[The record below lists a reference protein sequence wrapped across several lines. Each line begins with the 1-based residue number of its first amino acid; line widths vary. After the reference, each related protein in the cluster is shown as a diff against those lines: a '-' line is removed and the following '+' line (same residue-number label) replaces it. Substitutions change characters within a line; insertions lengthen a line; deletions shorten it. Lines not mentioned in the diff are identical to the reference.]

1 MNAGRPDES
10 RYTVAVHID
19 PTFSTLLGELYQGP
33 LEEPPWQ
40 SFLASIREL
49 LGANLVT
56 LLLRPPSKEE
66 QVVMLADGGSL
77 SAIKSYNEGQFVLDP
92 FVDLPSGKVISL
104 HEYLSAQTLLGS
116 DFYRVIMQPQ
126 GWYDFL
132 GLDIRQD
139 NELDVRFRAG
149 RYEGAQPFGEREK
162 ILLQSLLPHLER
174 SIRLQACISR
184 TQRERAVYAGAVEQL
199 LVATIIL
206 DEQCRVLS
214 MNATATA
221 LLAAG
226 DGVSIDG
233 NRLRLADSGA
243 DRELRILLRDVVQSR
258 RNRLPQTASAMHVPR
273 TGAKQP
279 LGLVARA
286 VPTTAGDAQ
295 GRGMPSIAIFIRD
308 PEQPAEALQQ
318 VIARLYK
325 LTSAESSLAILL
337 ANGLTLDEA
346 AAQLHVSRNTARA
359 HLRAVFAKT
368 GVTRQSGLVRLI
380 LNSVASF
387 ASGETA

>member
-1 MNAGRPDES
+1 
-10 RYTVAVHID
+10 VHID
-19 PTFSTLLGELYQGP
+19 PTFSALLGDLYQGP

-40 SFLASIREL
+40 SFLARVREL

-66 QVVMLADGGSL
+66 HVVMLADGGSL

-92 FVDLPSGKVISL
+92 FVDLPSRQVVSL
-104 HEYLSAQTLLGS
+104 HEYLSGKALLDS

-132 GLDIRQD
+132 GLDIRQE
-139 NELDVRFRAG
+139 NQLDVRFRAG
-149 RYEGAQPFGEREK
+149 RYQGTQPFGESEK
-162 ILLQSLLPHLER
+162 TLLRTLMPHLER
-174 SIRLQACISR
+174 SIRLQSCISR
-184 TQRERAVYAGAVEQL
+184 TERERAVYAGAVEQL
-199 LVATIIL
+199 LVATVIL

-214 MNATATA
+214 TNATANT

-226 DGVSIDG
+226 EGISVSG
-233 NRLRLADSGA
+233 NCLRLADSDA
-243 DRELRILLRDVVQSR
+243 DRELRALLDTVMQSR
-258 RNRLPQTASAMHVPR
+258 RNSRPQPASAMHVPR
-273 TGAKQP
+273 TGERLP

-286 VPTTAGDAQ
+286 VPSARGAE
-295 GRGMPSIAIFIRD
+295 GRGMPSVAVFIRD
-308 PEQPAEALQQ
+308 PEQPADAPQQ
-318 VIARLYK
+318 VIGRLYK
-325 LTSAESSLAILL
+325 LTTAESSLAMLL

-346 AAQLHVSRNTARA
+346 AAQLGVSRNTARA

-380 LNSVASF
+380 LNSVATF
-387 ASGETA
+387 ASGEGA

>member
-1 MNAGRPDES
+1 VR
-10 RYTVAVHID
+10 ID
-19 PTFSTLLGELYQGP
+19 PQFSALLGELYQGP

-40 SFLASIREL
+40 SFLASVRER
-49 LGANLVT
+49 LGANLIT

-77 SAIKSYNEGQFVLDP
+77 SAIRSYNEGQFVLDP
-92 FVDLPSGKVISL
+92 FVDLPSRQVISL
-104 HEYLSAQTLLGS
+104 HEYLSEQTLLQS

-132 GLDIRQD
+132 GLDIRHD

-149 RYEGAQPFGEREK
+149 RYRGAPPFGAREK
-162 ILLQSLLPHLER
+162 SLLQALMPHLER

-214 MNATATA
+214 TNATASA

-226 DGVSIDG
+226 EGLALSG
-233 NRLRLADSGA
+233 QRLRLSDRDA
-243 DRELRILLRDVVQSR
+243 DRELRALLEDVMRSR
-258 RNRLPQTASAMHVPR
+258 RRCAPQPASAMHIPR
-273 TGAKQP
+273 EDPKPP

-286 VPTTAGDAQ
+286 VPSAGGAE
-295 GRGMPSIAIFIRD
+295 GRGMPSIAVFIRD
-308 PEQPAEALQQ
+308 PAQAADAPQQ
-318 VIARLYK
+318 VISRLYK
-325 LTSAESSLAILL
+325 LTSAESSLAMLL

-346 AAQLHVSRNTARA
+346 AVQLSVSRNTARA

-387 ASGETA
+387 AAADSA